1 MSRLFTSGGQSIA
14 ASATVLDQT
23 VSIKNVSPFQAGKL
37 QWERVYVSLPSP
49 FPLPLWA
56 VEAKS
61 YFIDTIMTCL
71 LCSLPSVNAQS

>member
-49 FPLPLWA
+49 FPLPL
-56 VEAKS
+56 VRDVS
-61 YFIDTIMTCL
+61 F
-71 LCSLPSVNAQS
+71 